1 MSGHS
6 PYEAMRHLAD
16 SWGLALMVLTFL
28 ALCAWPFR
36 PSARK
41 SNEAAANMIFA
52 EDSLG
57 GDENGE

>member
-6 PYEAMRHLAD
+6 TYEAMRHFAD

-28 ALCAWPFR
+28 ALSAWPFR

-41 SNEAAANMIFA
+41 NNEAAANMIFA

>member
-1 MSGHS
+1 VNGHS
-6 PYEAMRHLAD
+6 TYEAMRHFAD